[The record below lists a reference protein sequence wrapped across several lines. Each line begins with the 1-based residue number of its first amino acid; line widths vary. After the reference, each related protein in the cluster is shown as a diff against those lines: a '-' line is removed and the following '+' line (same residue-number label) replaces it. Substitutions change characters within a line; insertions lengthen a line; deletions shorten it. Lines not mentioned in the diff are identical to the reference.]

1 MDGKYLV
8 VSDLHL
14 TDIEE
19 NPKGWKI
26 YKSKTYSIDNSFN
39 NLLKKYENENITLVF
54 NGDIIDFDL
63 VVATP
68 EIPDFNV
75 SRNEKKR
82 GLYATEEKSLWK
94 LKKVMYDQENFF
106 KLIVSF
112 LAKGNNLIY
121 VIGNHDREF
130 YFEKLKSFFTEYL
143 LEIAKNNN
151 TIFSKEQIEF
161 YPWFYYKKGEVYIE
175 HGNQYDYYTSFKYIL
190 KPTIEKN
197 GVEEIALPMGNLSN
211 RYLMSSMGYFNP
223 HATDYILSAF
233 AYIKHWFVNYAFSKK
248 SLLFNWIWGSILV
261 MFKIISIK
269 KKQKK
274 NGKFNNDLL
283 KKEAENLNMSIKE
296 IDQLNNLRQLPIAYN
311 TFRIIKEF
319 WLDRLFII
327 FLLIG
332 GTIAL
337 ALVPIPLWIKL
348 MVPLSAFPLFLF
360 IYELITTGETIFTIE
375 EKIPNYAKKIISI
388 VDTKVVIFGHSHKP
402 RSFPLNKKSIFID
415 SGTWA
420 PVYNGENP
428 FLLKDGLRNYTY
440 INIKEDRFE
449 LKSFLSDKE
458 RKLKKIS

>member
-19 NPKGWKI
+19 NPKGWKR
-26 YKSKTYSIDNSFN
+26 YKSKVYSITKSFEK
-39 NLLKKYENENITLVF
+39 LLEQCTQNREITLVF

-68 EIPDFNV
+68 NIPDFKV

-82 GLYATEEKSLWK
+82 GLYPTEEKSLWK
-94 LKKVMYDQENFF
+94 LKRVLYDQEDFF
-106 KLIVSF
+106 TLIASF
-112 LAKGNNLIY
+112 LSKGNRLVY

-130 YFEKLKSFFTEYL
+130 YFEKLQEFFVEYL
-143 LEIAKNNN
+143 LEIAEKNSI
-151 TIFSKEQIEF
+151 TFSKEQIEF
-161 YPWFYYKKGEVYIE
+161 YPWFYYKNGEVYIE

-190 KPTIEKN
+190 KPTIKN
-197 GVEEIALPMGNLSN
+197 KGVEEIALPMGNLSN

-223 HATDYILSAF
+223 HASDYILSGF
-233 AYIKHWFVNYAFSKK
+233 AYVKHWLVNYAFTKR
-248 SLLFNWIWGSILV
+248 SLMFNWIWGSILV
-261 MFKIISIK
+261 MIKMIST
-269 KKQKK
+269 K
-274 NGKFNNDLL
+274 NKLNKNAKYNNELL
-283 KKEAENLNMSIKE
+283 KKEAKRLNITTKE
-296 IDQLNNLRQLPIAYN
+296 IDGLNNLRQLPIAYK

-327 FLLIG
+327 FILIG

-348 MVPLSAFPLFLF
+348 MVPLSSFPLFLF
-360 IYELITTGETIFTIE
+360 IYEMITKGETIFTIE
-375 EKIPNYAKKIISI
+375 EKIPNYAKKIVSI
-388 VDTKVVIFGHSHKP
+388 IDTKVVIFGHSHKP
-402 RSFPLNKKSIFID
+402 RSFPINNKSLFID

-420 PVYNGENP
+420 PVYSA
-428 FLLKDGLRNYTY
+428 KDPLRLNQGLRNYIY
-440 INIKEDRFE
+440 INIDENRYE

-458 RKLKKIS
+458 RL